1 MKPAK
6 FSVALAI
13 LAILSICTILMP
25 MKGLQADRR
34 KFTRNGPLGKDSGKE
49 LSFYEAKRGSFSP
62 QDTAFATVNPVSEEL
77 IRAPFHLRI
86 EKLFKCQGSMV
97 KGGDV
102 LAVFRSPELSEM
114 IRRWILAERQVKLA
128 KKALK
133 LSLIKKKA
141 HLATSSDT
149 IKAQLK
155 LNREKQEFGLIQ
167 KGLKKAMMALGFP
180 MKHEDLKIKKKN
192 TRALFRVYSPINGI
206 VKKRFISKGVSVPE
220 NAPLFSIE
228 DASEVILKARVSC
241 RKVRQWTEG
250 KVFLENNQKNPLAL
264 LSDRPVF
271 DSSTGLCELSF
282 RAKNQDG
289 RLLPDQ
295 ITRVM
300 ALGPSVPC
308 VYVPIQAVVSRSGKN
323 FCIVKR
329 PTGLEAVM
337 VKVGKRSGRLVAVL
351 TGLLPG
357 DLVVTTGAYE
367 MLYRDINQLMKFEEQ

>member
-6 FSVALAI
+6 FFLALAI
-13 LAILSICTILMP
+13 LAILSICTIFMSV
-25 MKGLQADRR
+25 KGLQADSRR
-34 KFTRNGPLGKDSGKE
+34 STVNSPSGKDSGKE
-49 LSFYEAKRGSFSP
+49 FSFYEAKRGSFSP

-97 KGGDV
+97 KRGDV

-133 LSLIKKKA
+133 LTLIKEKA
-141 HLATSSDT
+141 HLATRSDT
-149 IKAQLK
+149 IGARLR
-155 LNREKQEFGLIQ
+155 LNQEKEGFGSIQ
-167 KGLKKAMMALGFP
+167 KRLKEAMMALGFP
-180 MKHEDLKIKKKN
+180 LKLEGLKKKN
-192 TRALFRVYSPINGI
+192 TRALFKVYAPINGI
-206 VKKRFISKGVSVPE
+206 VKKRFISEGASVPK
-220 NAPLFSIE
+220 NALLFSIE
-228 DASEVILKARVSC
+228 DASEVILKAYVSC
-241 RKVRQWTEG
+241 QKVRQWTEG
-250 KVFLENNQKNPLAL
+250 KVFLEDNQKNPLAL

-282 RAKNQDG
+282 RAKKQDG

-337 VKVGKRSGRLVAVL
+337 VKVGKRSGRIVAVL

-367 MLYRDINQLMKFEEQ
+367 MLYRDINQLMKFED

>member
-6 FSVALAI
+6 FFLALVI

-34 KFTRNGPLGKDSGKE
+34 KFTRKGPLEKDSGKE
-49 LSFYEAKRGSFSP
+49 LSFYKAKRGTFRP
-62 QDTAFATVNPVSEEL
+62 QDTAFATVNPVSKEL

-86 EKLFKCQGSMV
+86 EKLFKCQGSIV
-97 KGGDV
+97 KAGDV

-128 KKALK
+128 QKSLK
-133 LSLIKKKA
+133 FTLIKKNA
-141 HLATSSDT
+141 QLATSSDT

-155 LNREKQEFGLIQ
+155 LNREKEEFGSIQ
-167 KGLKKAMMALGFP
+167 KGLKEAMMALGFP
-180 MKHEDLKIKKKN
+180 MKLENVKKKN
-192 TRALFRVYSPINGI
+192 TRSLFRVYSPINGI
-206 VKKRFISKGVSVPE
+206 VKKRFISEGVSVPE

-228 DASEVILKARVSC
+228 DASEVILKAYVSC

-271 DSSTGLCELSF
+271 DYSTGLCELSF

-308 VYVPIQAVVSRSGKN
+308 VYVPIQAVVSRSGEN

-329 PTGLEAVM
+329 PTGLETVM